1 MSFGTAE
8 IEGIMAKLFKRG
20 KIWSV
25 TFYLGGKRHR
35 KSLGR
40 DKKRAEAAFK
50 EIVYKLSRNEFQ
62 ESRKI
67 PLAHY
72 VEEFLEYAKSRL
84 SEKTHLNYSI
94 ALGHLKS
101 YLSEKEGVKW
111 LQDLDIGLLD
121 RYVAFRLKCPSPH
134 KKEGTVERSTVNTE
148 LKGIKRF
155 CNRAVELGYLRES
168 PARKVKLLATARKN
182 PRFFDEEEAALI
194 LNDCKDERIR
204 EIYLV
209 LLYTGMRVGEL
220 VNLEWEDIDFVRRTI
235 AVRPKA
241 FWKPKGNEERL
252 IPMHDAVF
260 YSLFAR
266 EKKSR
271 WVFVGAAGEKIK
283 IHTLETR
290 FRRQLKRLGIPEATL
305 HTWRHTFA
313 SYLTMRTGN
322 IRAVQKLLGHKS
334 LRTTE
339 IYSHLSDRHLHGV
352 VGQLPGPEMG
362 ANLGARA
369 ILPGRAV
376 AQVVEKKMVGDTGF
390 EPVTPTV

>member
-1 MSFGTAE
+1 
-8 IEGIMAKLFKRG
+8 MAKLFKRR
-20 KIWSV
+20 KIWNA
-25 TFYLGGKRHR
+25 TFYLAGKRHR
-35 KSLGR
+35 KSLGK

-50 EIVYKLSRNEFQ
+50 EIDYKLSRNEYS
-62 ESRKI
+62 EARKI
-67 PLAHY
+67 PLSLF
-72 VEEFLEYAKSRL
+72 VEEFLEYVKSRL

-94 ALGHLKS
+94 ALRHLET

-111 LQDLDIGLLD
+111 LQDLDVGRID

-168 PARKVKLLATARKN
+168 PARKVKLLATVRKN
-182 PRFFDEEEAALI
+182 PRFFDEEEAARI
-194 LNDCKDERIR
+194 LTDCKDERVR

-209 LLYTGMRVGEL
+209 LLYTGMRIGEL
-220 VNLEWEDIDFVRRTI
+220 VNLEWDDVDFRRRVITI
-235 AVRPKA
+235 RPKA

-260 YSLFAR
+260 LALFAK
-266 EKKSR
+266 EKTGR
-271 WVFVGAAGEKIK
+271 WVFCGPGEEKLK

-290 FRRQLKRLGIPEATL
+290 FRRQRKRLGISDASL

-334 LRTTE
+334 IRTTE

-376 AQVVEKKMVGDTGF
+376 AQVVEKKVVGDTGF

>member
-1 MSFGTAE
+1 
-8 IEGIMAKLFKRG
+8 MAKLFRRG
-20 KIWSV
+20 KTWSV

-40 DKKRAEAAFK
+40 DKKRAEVAFK
-50 EIVYKLSRNEFQ
+50 EFVYKLSRNEFQ
-62 ESRKI
+62 QTQKI
-67 PLAHY
+67 PIASY

-94 ALGHLKS
+94 ALGHMKT

-121 RYVAFRLKCPSPH
+121 RYVAFRLKCRSPH

-155 CNRAVELGYLRES
+155 FNRAVELGYLRES

-182 PRFFDEEEAALI
+182 PHFFDEDEAALI
-194 LNDCKDERIR
+194 LNSCADEKTRDV
-204 EIYLV
+204 YLV
-209 LLYTGMRVGEL
+209 LLYTGMRIGEL
-220 VNLEWEDIDFVRRTI
+220 VNLEWDDIDFVRRVI
-235 AVRPKA
+235 AIRPKS

-252 IPMHDAVF
+252 IPMHQAVF
-260 YSLFAR
+260 YALFAK

-271 WVFVGAAGEKIK
+271 WVFADAEGEKLK
-283 IHTLETR
+283 IHSLETA
-290 FRRQLKRLGIPEATL
+290 FRRRLKKLGISDASL

-334 LRTTE
+334 IRTTE
-339 IYSHLSDRHLHGV
+339 IYSHLSDKHLHGV

-362 ANLGARA
+362 ANLGAVA

-376 AQVVEKKMVGDTGF
+376 AQLVEKKMVGDRGL
-390 EPVTPTV
+390 EPLTSTV